1 MALPACLEDPDGDA
15 PLLQSSG
22 QTLKSKAATIG
33 GTVGDYM
40 STSSE
45 AMDAIDGPRAQ
56 QLYYYVGKGKSLLV
70 NAEDSARTSGD
81 AISRYGDELA
91 DIKRIIGTERTE
103 WLLLESQKAAALLSN
118 NPAEI
123 ARIEAQQAACEAE
136 GVEQNLRLLAARSGA
151 AEQLAAIYLE
161 LDPMAVS
168 MEGKAYEAELFEIRD
183 GMTLHDLGY
192 PTPEAVAEWFIGEG
206 IALKE
211 HEMTYSEVA
220 QSGFGT
226 MSEADMVAAGIIS
239 QDALDDGYFTP
250 GAIPGYY
257 RKEEWQGIV
266 EQYLGHERVGQ
277 LDAMFP
283 GLFHSTGSPLTEPY
297 VPSDAQAQTPTAPQ
311 SSGGP
316 GGQQIDPNAPTSN
329 AAHSHFVP
337 QEVTQWAGY
346 ASAARHVWRYYLDT
360 DGRARRLVRHF
371 SDVAKNYQDWSPQS
385 RAEGGRL
392 RVPYD
397 DLRPLDGAH
406 RTKFY
411 NPFDGD
417 NGFKHVGGGRSALYH
432 ALVDGKRGVVKF
444 DGRSGHIAHLQEG
457 VGSTSAWKPDKWS
470 ARFEGLGINPRTA
483 GWMADAWSSIDL
495 NAARGLGILGVAGD
509 AQTLFGGSQY
519 EGARGTVDHAM
530 AGVGLASG
538 AAGLASTAGLV
549 TLGTVAAPVT
559 ITAGVVAGAWGIGNM
574 LYDNADSWSGSLDNA
589 GAAADQW
596 LGDNLGVVGEGL
608 GWVTDG
614 VLSGTGTA
622 LGGYKDAIDGIGNAW
637 DDLWN

>member
-1 MALPACLEDPDGDA
+1 MALPAVLEDPDGNA
-15 PLLQSSG
+15 PMLQSSG
-22 QTLKSKAATIG
+22 QTLKTKAGTIG
-33 GTVGDYM
+33 STVADYM
-40 STSSE
+40 SASAG
-45 AMDAIDGPRAQ
+45 AMDAIAGPRAQ

-70 NAEDSARTSGD
+70 NAEESARTSGD
-81 AISRYGDELA
+81 AISRYGDELG
-91 DIKRIIGTERTE
+91 DIKRIIAAARAE
-103 WLLLESQKAAALLSN
+103 WQLLEAQKSTGLLMS

-136 GVEQNLRLLAARSGA
+136 GAEQNLRLLAARSA
-151 AEQLAAIYLE
+151 AGEQLAAIYVE
-161 LDPMAVS
+161 LDPLAVS
-168 MEGKAYEAELFEIRD
+168 MEGKAYEAELFEVRD

-206 IALKE
+206 MALKE
-211 HEMTYSEVA
+211 HELAYSEVA

-226 MSEADMVAAGIIS
+226 MSEADMVAGGVIS
-239 QDALDDGYFTP
+239 EHALDDGYFTP

-257 RKEEWQGIV
+257 RKEEWQGIA
-266 EQYLGHERVGQ
+266 ETYLGEERIGQ
-277 LDAMFP
+277 LDALFP
-283 GLFHSTGSPLTEPY
+283 GLFHSTGTPLTEPY
-297 VPSDAQAQTPTAPQ
+297 VRTDAQPQTPTAPQ
-311 SSGGP
+311 GS

-329 AAHSHFVP
+329 AAHTHFVP

-346 ASAARHVWRYYLDT
+346 ASAARHVWRYYIDK

-371 SDVAKNYQDWSPQS
+371 SDVARNYQDWSPRA

-417 NGFKHVGGGRSALYH
+417 NGFKHVGDSRSALYH
-432 ALVDGKRGVVKF
+432 ALVDGKRGVHRF
-444 DGRSGHIAHLQEG
+444 DGRSGHISHLQEG
-457 VGSTSAWKPDKWS
+457 VGSTSAWKPDRWS

-483 GWMADAWSSIDL
+483 GWMADAWTSIDL
-495 NAARGLGILGVAGD
+495 NTARGLGVLGVAGD
-509 AQTLFGGSQY
+509 AQTLIGGSQY
-519 EGARGTVDHAM
+519 DGARGTVDYAM

-538 AAGLASTAGLV
+538 AAGLASTAGLI

-559 ITAGVVAGAWGIGNM
+559 IAAGVVAGAWGIGNM
-574 LYDNADSWSGSLDNA
+574 LYDNADSWSGGLDNA

-596 LGDNLGVVGEGL
+596 LSDNLGVVGEGL

-614 VLSGTGTA
+614 VLSGAGDA
-622 LGGYKDAIDGIGNAW
+622 LGGYKNAIDGIGNAW